1 MKTVEKSH
9 GKEIANK
16 FDFIATSFVLPQDY
30 ALFQEEFKKQP
41 GSVWIMKPA
50 GRAQGKGIFLI
61 NKMSQIPTQ
70 WKKDHRLI
78 QASSNAQSGKKQ
90 GEPEEPPEL
99 YIVQRYIEQ
108 PYLIGGKKFDI
119 RIYALVTSYVPLVVY
134 VHRNGFCRFSNYQYS
149 MNSKD
154 ISNLC
159 ESNFLV
165 LCIH

>member
-1 MKTVEKSH
+1 MMKTIEKTH
-9 GKEIANK
+9 GKDISNK

-78 QASSNAQSGKKQ
+78 QAAKRVQNN
-90 GEPEEPPEL
+90 EPEEAPEL
-99 YIVQRYIEQ
+99 YIVQRYIER

-119 RIYALVTSYVPLVVY
+119 RIYALVVSYVPLVVY
-134 VHRNGFCRFSNYQYS
+134 VHRNGFCRFSNFQYS
-149 MNSKD
+149 TNSKD

-159 ESNFLV
+159 MCRSL
-165 LCIH
+165 LRSG